1 MQMST
6 QRFKLPLNAATF
18 PLISSDAG
26 RSVLVSSSDVSG
38 PRNGRAF
45 SGSDDAT
52 DYNIPSVL
60 YAENV
65 LPVHGGYKSISYKT
79 VIPAHSPEVH
89 DFDQIISLRDLD
101 EKVVLY
107 SPGKGQNYTYDKS
120 SLVWEASPIY
130 AGGWTVVPL
139 SYDTLATATVSRAYA
154 DGKTFICYSNI
165 KITDGTVEKDG
176 SLFFW
181 DTSLTVP
188 ALVLQDP
195 QEVPLGTGK
204 IAGLPDEIKGKIS
217 CVSSSNGYLLLAS
230 ELTIYWGLYNGTQ
243 FNFAVTQD
251 GEITGSGYKI
261 PEDIKGPITA
271 ITPVAGGFIIWTNK
285 NAIAASY
292 SSSNFENP
300 FIFREIANCGG
311 VEDAEKIAV
320 DQAASAPPQRIVAYT
335 TGGLQFVTLNS
346 AETTYPNVTDFLC
359 GKKMERWDPVAKAP
373 VQSITTLEFFTKLTF
388 VGNRYLIISYGSFPG
403 RYSFALL
410 LDTALN
416 RWGKFRL
423 PHVDCFPF
431 LYNNEQYPLTYGM
444 MMDVSYTELGTLGY
458 DDLYVQASG
467 VTYPRQAVAFLLE
480 TGEVKLA
487 VMDSTLQDPADTSTA
502 ILVIGR
508 MQLSRA
514 SVLTLM
520 NAEVDGMTSGTAH
533 LVPSYDGRNFA
544 AALPGVTLE
553 SNQDYRKFGW
563 ELATAKNFNLVLEGQ
578 FDLSALILEG
588 MADGKF

>member
-1 MQMST
+1 MAT

-18 PLISSDAG
+18 PLISSDAA
-26 RSVLVSSSDVSG
+26 RSVLVASSDVSG

-45 SGSDDAT
+45 SGSEDAT

-60 YAENV
+60 YGENI
-65 LPVHGGYKSISYKT
+65 LPVHGGYKSISYRQ
-79 VIPAHSPEVH
+79 VIPAAAPAAT
-89 DFDQIISLRDLD
+89 DFDQIISLRDS
-101 EKVVLY
+101 EERVVLY
-107 SPGKGQNYTYDKS
+107 SPGKGKNYTYDKT
-120 SLVWEASPIY
+120 SLVWTSSPIY
-130 AGGWTVVPL
+130 TGGWTVAPL
-139 SYDTLATATVSRAYA
+139 SYDTLATATVSRAYV
-154 DGKTFICYSNI
+154 DGKTFVCYSNI
-165 KITDGTVEKDG
+165 RIVNGTEERDG

-181 DTSLTVP
+181 DTSTTVP
-188 ALVLQDP
+188 ALVLQNP
-195 QEVPLGTGK
+195 QLAAGGTEL
-204 IAGLPDEIKGKIS
+204 IVGLPEEVKGKIS
-217 CVSSSNGYLLLAS
+217 CISSSNGYLLVAS
-230 ELTIYWGLYNGTQ
+230 ELTIYWGLFTGTQ

-251 GEITGSGYKI
+251 GEITGSGFKI

-292 SSSNFENP
+292 SSSNFDNP

-311 VEDAEKIAV
+311 VEDSEKIAV

-359 GKKMERWDPVAKAP
+359 GKKMERWDADKHIPVES
-373 VQSITTLEFFTKLTF
+373 VTTLEFFTKLTF
-388 VGNRYLIISYGSFPG
+388 VGNRYLIISYGSYPG
-403 RYSFALL
+403 RYSYALL

-444 MMDVSYTELGTLGY
+444 LMDVTYAELGELQY

-467 VTYPRQAVAFLLE
+467 VTYPRQAVAFLLD

-487 VMDSTLQDPADTSTA
+487 VMDATEQDPSDTSTA
-502 ILVIGR
+502 VLALGR
-508 MQLSRA
+508 LQLSRS

-520 NAEVDGMTSGTAH
+520 NAELDGMTSGKAY

-544 AALPGVTLE
+544 DAVEGVAVE
-553 SNQDYRKFGW
+553 SLKDYRKFGW
-563 ELATAKNFNLVLEGQ
+563 ELVTGKNMNLVIEGQ
-578 FDLSALILEG
+578 FDLSAIIVEG